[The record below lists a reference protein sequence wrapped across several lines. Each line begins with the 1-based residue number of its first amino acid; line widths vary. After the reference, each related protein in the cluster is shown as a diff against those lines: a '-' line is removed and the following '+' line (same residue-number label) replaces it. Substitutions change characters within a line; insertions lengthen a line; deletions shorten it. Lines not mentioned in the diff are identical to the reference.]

1 MSKITIKSKVSEYD
15 PFSDQRID
23 YQEITLNESVIIRKL
38 NFINQH
44 TYLVQ
49 DGKSPED
56 PQNYEVPF
64 DDPDVNL
71 KSDYCVYRDKVGFLS
86 PEQIKKIRQKL
97 NFSLR
102 ETSAI
107 LGISYSALSE
117 IENGVILQSEIQDNL
132 LRMLLH
138 PYFLVKIIEDH
149 KQLIQLK
156 LGPNG
161 YQQIINKIHAQ
172 QNWDDDKLQ
181 M

>member
-1 MSKITIKSKVSEYD
+1 M
-15 PFSDQRID
+15 
-23 YQEITLNESVIIRKL
+23 
-38 NFINQH
+38 
-44 TYLVQ
+44 
-49 DGKSPED
+49 
-56 PQNYEVPF
+56 
-64 DDPDVNL
+64 
-71 KSDYCVYRDKVGFLS
+71 
-86 PEQIKKIRQKL
+86 
-97 NFSLR
+97 
-102 ETSAI
+102 
-107 LGISYSALSE
+107 GISYSTLSE